1 MRAAWILPCLS
12 LLLAAQEPLSLNAPI
27 RRVRL
32 HPDEA
37 WVTRVGE
44 TRLGSAGTHRIQI
57 QGLLPG
63 LRVEDLQVAA
73 RGPEGTRLGD
83 LSLASDLR
91 VVTETPEWK
100 QLEAEQEAL
109 RERRDTLEAQGEAA
123 QQELAFLKGLQAAYD
138 KELSARL
145 AFTPPNAAQVLELG
159 RSLQVRMADLLGA
172 ERKRKRDLEKLA
184 REEQRIRAEMQ
195 KRSQERRT
203 APGRVT
209 VELTTTAPGLV
220 EVELSYRTG
229 RARWKPLYEA
239 RLSED
244 RKRLDLALLAAVTQN
259 TGEPWNGVR
268 LEISNARPSRS
279 LSVPAYSGGQV
290 VSWQKEM
297 PPPPPPAPPA
307 AGFMA
312 FAPSQQTTDSRGGS
326 AASNQMLLEVASPA
340 PAAAAESTS
349 TMIEE
354 ASGLAATFLVE
365 GLKEVPSDGEPHRF
379 RIQAREVQPRMT
391 LLTTPRLE
399 ATAFLLAR
407 FTGPSNLP
415 LFPGAPVVR
424 YAGSQRLGEAPLA
437 LPTAGQPFALGFG
450 PYKALR
456 VTFRRV
462 DRMEEEIGTFTKE
475 RQWTLRDR
483 IELTNDAAEPLEV
496 EVQDRILKAG
506 NDSVKVSLLPDF
518 APGWAETLPGV
529 RSWKLTL
536 GPKES
541 RSLELPCTLRAPR
554 EGLVVG
560 LEEDED

>member
-12 LLLAAQEPLSLNAPI
+12 LLLAAQEPLALNAPI

-37 WVTRVGE
+37 WITRVGQA
-44 TRLGSAGTHRIQI
+44 RVGSAGTHRLQV

-73 RGPEGTRLGD
+73 QGPEGTRLGD

-138 KELSARL
+138 KELSARM

-159 RSLQVRMADLLGA
+159 RSLQTRMADLLGA

-184 REEQRIRAEMQ
+184 REELRIRAEMQ

-279 LSVPAYSGGQV
+279 LSVPAYSEGQV

-297 PPPPPPAPPA
+297 PLPPPPSPTAGVMAYAPAR
-307 AGFMA
+307 
-312 FAPSQQTTDSRGGS
+312 QTMDIRGGS
-326 AASNQMLLEVASPA
+326 AASNQMLLEVVSTTPV
-340 PAAAAESTS
+340 AAAESTS

-379 RIQAREVQPRMT
+379 RVQAREVQPRMT

-424 YAGSQRLGEAPLA
+424 YVGTQRLGEAPLA
-437 LPTAGQPFALGFG
+437 LPAAGQPFALGFG

-462 DRMEEEIGTFTKE
+462 DRKEEEVGTFTKE
-475 RQWTLRDR
+475 RQWILRDR

-506 NDSVKVSLLPDF
+506 NDSVKVALLPDF
-518 APGWAETLPGV
+518 APGWTEPLPGV
-529 RSWKLTL
+529 RSWKLSV

-554 EGLVVG
+554 EGLVIG
-560 LEEDED
+560 LEGAED